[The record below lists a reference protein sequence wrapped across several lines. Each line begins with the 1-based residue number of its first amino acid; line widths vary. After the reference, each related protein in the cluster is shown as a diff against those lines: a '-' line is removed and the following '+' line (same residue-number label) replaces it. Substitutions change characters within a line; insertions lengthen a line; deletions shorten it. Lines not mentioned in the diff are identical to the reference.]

1 MRSGA
6 ASRLPIPA
14 EESKART
21 MLVNCV
27 AYQDGHKLAEIATRE
42 IHEYLSRPGCFV
54 WVALR
59 DPTAAELDEAQKE
72 FDLHPLA
79 VEDAKIGHQ
88 RPKIEEY
95 AKTLFAVLHI
105 VEPFDGKLCVG
116 EVDIFVGP
124 NFVLSARSRANMGFQ
139 AVRARSEREPDLL
152 RQGPGYVLYALI
164 DSVVDRYFPVLDLLE
179 DELDGIE
186 ERIFSPQSSTT
197 ENIEALY
204 SLKQRLTIMKHAVT
218 PLLDAVSNLYGARVP
233 MACTGLREYFRDV
246 SDHLLRLNQTI
257 DSIRDT
263 VSTAIAVHLS
273 LVTLQQ
279 NEITK
284 RLAAYGA
291 LVAAPTMIAGIYGM
305 NFHYMPE
312 LDFKYGYGLAL
323 LAMALLDGYLFH
335 RLRRAGWL

>member
-1 MRSGA
+1 
-6 ASRLPIPA
+6 
-14 EESKART
+14 

-27 AYQDGHKLAEIATRE
+27 VYRDGHKLKEIAARE
-42 IHEYLSRPGCFV
+42 IHEYLSHPDSFV

-59 DPTAAELDEAQKE
+59 DPTAAELEEAQRE
-72 FDLHPLA
+72 FNLHPLA
-79 VEDAKIGHQ
+79 VEDANIGHQ

-95 AKTLFAVLHI
+95 GNSLFAVIHI
-105 VEPFDGKLCVG
+105 VEPFDGRLSIG
-116 EVDIFVGP
+116 EADIFVGP
-124 NFVLSARSRANMGFQ
+124 NFVLSVRSRSNMGFQ
-139 AVRARSEREPDLL
+139 SVRARAELEPDLL

-179 DELDGIE
+179 DELESIE

-197 ENIEALY
+197 ANIEALY
-204 SLKQRLTIMKHAVT
+204 SLKQRLTTMKHAVA

-233 MACTGLREYFRDV
+233 LPCTGLREYFRDV

-312 LDFKYGYGLAL
+312 LDFKYGYGIAL
-323 LAMALLDGYLFH
+323 LTMAVLDGYLFY